1 MTEITK
7 LIKKYEQQVPVKDLA
22 KQFGI
27 HRLTVTALL
36 RRHGVELR
44 RSGLEPA
51 EVRQPPACVSKAGH
65 WSGWERGSVLI
76 RRRCGG
82 RCELLAS

>member
-7 LIKKYEQQVPVKDLA
+7 LIKRYEQPLPVKDLA

-44 RSGLEPA
+44 RSGLESADVQTATRLYRLVTGPA
-51 EVRQPPACVSKAGH
+51 GREVRC
-65 WSGWERGSVLI
+65 
-76 RRRCGG
+76 
-82 RCELLAS
+82 